1 MNLVPITSKIDHLR
15 PERQHMSVLFN
26 GAASY
31 RLDCETLGSRL
42 IANIPLGASL
52 SRTIPAFIV
61 PTALFLA

>member
-1 MNLVPITSKIDHLR
+1 
-15 PERQHMSVLFN
+15 MSVLFN